1 MPPEDK
7 LLPVAD
13 PNGTVTASMPRDQLR
28 SMFYLFA
35 GKPDSRI
42 KVFEGALHLTPSDIV
57 ELNSCVVRKL
67 RTHNIDASTTTVR
80 AVYVGSEI
88 NEFGTWAEFEGHHW
102 QESERIEE
110 LVIKWDFLVNIKD
123 YAAPQRHTLLFRVS
137 TDVKPGKFLQLLSSG
152 NSDDFDSEEM
162 FSSPAFC
169 RVDFINAHISKELIN
184 VVVDWHKG
192 RRTPKLIPSTYYWF
206 KKRRQGV
213 AELLDH
219 WIMLSWTLL
228 GSAIFLY
235 ATSRVY
241 PQGTPV
247 HIGAIAAFI
256 GVYSFGPAR
265 YVARHMAANVFNS
278 LRDLEGSKVVFEF
291 TSGDRKRIAELQEEN
306 TKQGRKFVASAAWNI
321 LLNLAASVIF
331 AYLFAKGA

>member
-1 MPPEDK
+1 MSEEDK

-13 PNGTVTASMPRDQLR
+13 PHGQVIASIPRDQLR
-28 SMFYLFA
+28 AFFHLFA

-42 KVFEGALHLTPSDIV
+42 RVFEGALHITPQDIV
-57 ELNSCVVRKL
+57 ELNACVVRKL
-67 RTHNIDASTTTVR
+67 RTHDIDASTTSVR
-80 AVYVGSEI
+80 AVYAGSEI
-88 NEFGTWAEFEGHHW
+88 NEFGAWAEFEAHHW

-110 LVIKWDFLVNIKD
+110 IVIKWDFLVNIQD

-137 TDVKPGKFLQLLSSG
+137 TDVRPGKFLQLLSSG
-152 NSDDFDSEEM
+152 NSDEFDSEEM
-162 FSSPAFC
+162 FSAPAFC

-184 VVVDWHKG
+184 VVVEWHKG

-213 AELLDH
+213 AALLDH

-228 GSAIFLY
+228 GSATFLF
-235 ATSRVY
+235 ATSKVY

-247 HIGAIAAFI
+247 HIGAIALFV

-265 YVARHMAANVFNS
+265 FLARRMAETVFIS

-291 TSGDRKRIAELQEEN
+291 TSGDRKRIAELHEDN
-306 TKQGRKFVASAAWNI
+306 AKQGRKFIASAAWNI
-321 LLNLAASVIF
+321 FLNLFASVLF
-331 AYLFAKGA
+331 AYLFASGA